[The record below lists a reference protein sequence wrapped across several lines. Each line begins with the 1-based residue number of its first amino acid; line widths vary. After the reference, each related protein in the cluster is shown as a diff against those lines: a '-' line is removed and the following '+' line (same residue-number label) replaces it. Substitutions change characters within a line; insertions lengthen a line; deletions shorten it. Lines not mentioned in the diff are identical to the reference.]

1 MNIFLSFLFN
11 APIIKLTI
19 DFSLYELIA
28 KLNEGYIQT
37 ADDRNNHADFIIFVE
52 KMLHAG
58 SLGENILI
66 VSDKGEKSMVKKT
79 GFGYEFKVVK

>member
-1 MNIFLSFLFN
+1 MIEFKNTHTSE
-11 APIIKLTI
+11 IIKLTI
-19 DFSLYELIA
+19 DYSLYELIS

-52 KMLHAG
+52 KMQYAG

-66 VSDKGEKSMVKKT
+66 VSDGGEKAVVKKT